1 MRGTLLGVLLAS
13 IPLSAIAAE
22 LPNVQA
28 NEAIALIESARL
40 YRNEGYFYRAEAQ
53 YRSALAIA
61 AWHIDHTWIRR
72 ENGGRN
78 ISGALLTAG
87 RSTF

>member
-61 AWHIDHTWIRR
+61 AWHIDHRYIVSARGQARVTRPVW
-72 ENGGRN
+72 
-78 ISGALLTAG
+78 
-87 RSTF
+87 